1 MKHHSLK
8 NRLLFA
14 AGGCCVVL
22 ILVTGFTVQ
31 RYMKEYLRSELVAKL
46 TLSLDELL
54 SRLELEQPTLLT
66 VNNAGLSTP
75 ESRNVIESSA
85 LPSLRLLPIKS
96 LSEPRFSQP
105 YSGYY
110 WQIQTQQQ
118 ILKRS
123 RSLWDTQLTFRHL
136 DDEFGLDYF
145 VKSGPN
151 EQPLMIVQQ
160 KVKLPDSEVFFWVS
174 VAQESGS
181 LALALQ
187 GVNRSLGIGLGLLAL
202 AVMLLILLQLT
213 WGLRPLTTLRKEL
226 AEIENGDKA
235 QFQYHYPQE
244 IDPLVKDINRL
255 LVHHQS
261 LLEQARTNAGN
272 MAHAL
277 KTPLSIMQNEL
288 ALTTQPQNP
297 LLQQQLVQMRQHIE
311 YHLSAS
317 QIAAKQLL
325 GAKCSPY
332 EQCSNA
338 VSAFSRLYMNRN
350 IVVDITFSEA
360 LTVAVDGR
368 DFDEMAGNLIENA
381 YKWAQ
386 SRIVISASV
395 DEELLHIR
403 IADDGP
409 GMTKDECEHVI
420 NRGQRLDEQTP
431 GHGLGLNIAVNIA
444 QMYQGK
450 LSLQRASLG
459 GLEAVLAL
467 PLRNRL

>member
-1 MKHHSLK
+1 MKRYSLK

-22 ILVTGFTVQ
+22 ILVTGVTVQ
-31 RYMKEYLRSELVAKL
+31 RYMKEYLRSELVNKL

-54 SRLELEQPTLLT
+54 SRLDLEQPLQLATDT
-66 VNNAGLSTP
+66 HSPAQ
-75 ESRNVIESSA
+75 
-85 LPSLRLLPIKS
+85 PSLSFLPITP

-123 RSLWDTQLTFRHL
+123 RSLWDTELKFQHL
-136 DDEFGLDYF
+136 DGEFGLDSF
-145 VKSGPN
+145 ITLGPTK
-151 EQPLMIVQQ
+151 QPVVVVQQ

-174 VAQESGS
+174 VAQENGS
-181 LALALQ
+181 LAVALK
-187 GVNRSLGIGLGLLAL
+187 GVTSSLLIGLGLLAF

-213 WGLRPLTTLRKEL
+213 WGLRPLTILRREL
-226 AEIENGDKA
+226 AEIERGDKA
-235 QFQYHYPQE
+235 HFQHQYPQE

-255 LVHHQS
+255 LSHHQH
-261 LLEQARTNAGN
+261 LLERARTNAGN

-288 ALTTQPQNP
+288 TSTQLPQNP
-297 LLQQQLVQMRQHIE
+297 LLQLQLQTMRQHIE
-311 YHLSAS
+311 YHLSTS

-325 GAKCSPY
+325 GTKCSPY
-332 EQCSNA
+332 AQCCNA
-338 VSAFSRLYMNRN
+338 VSAFSRLYASRS
-350 IVVDITFSEA
+350 ITVELCVDKA

-381 YKWAQ
+381 YKWAGT
-386 SRIVISASV
+386 RIVISASV
-395 DEELLHIR
+395 VGEQLQMT

-409 GMTKDECEHVI
+409 GMTESECNQVLE
-420 NRGQRLDEQTP
+420 RGQRLDEQAP
-431 GHGLGLNIAVNIA
+431 GYGLGLNIAA
-444 QMYQGK
+444 EMARMYQGT
-450 LSLQRASLG
+450 LTLQRASLG
-459 GLEAVLAL
+459 GLEARLTL

>member
-8 NRLLFA
+8 SRLLFA

-22 ILVTGFTVQ
+22 ILITGFTVQ
-31 RYMKEYLRSELVAKL
+31 RYMQDYLRSELVTKL

-54 SRLELEQPTLLT
+54 SRLEVQQPTLDPT
-66 VNNAGLSTP
+66 NTNSPFDVMPINA
-75 ESRNVIESSA
+75 
-85 LPSLRLLPIKS
+85 

-105 YSGYY
+105 YSGFY
-110 WQIQTQQQ
+110 WQIQTATAV
-118 ILKRS
+118 LKRS
-123 RSLWDTQLTFRHL
+123 RSLWETELTFSHL
-136 DDEFGLDYF
+136 NNEFGLDYF
-145 VKSGPN
+145 VTDGPTG
-151 EQPLMIVQQ
+151 QALMVVQQ
-160 KVKLPDSEVFFWVS
+160 KVKLPDSETFFWVA
-174 VAQESGS
+174 VAQESSS

-187 GVNRSLGIGLGLLAL
+187 GVNRSLLIGLGLLAL

-235 QFQYHYPQE
+235 HFQHHYPQE

-255 LVHHQS
+255 LVHHQQ
-261 LLEQARTNAGN
+261 LLEKARTNAGN

-288 ALTTQPQNP
+288 ALPQPAQKA
-297 LLQQQLVQMRQHIE
+297 LLQQQLQQMRQHIE

-325 GAKCSPY
+325 GTKCSPY
-332 EQCSNA
+332 QQCSNA
-338 VSAFSRLYMNRN
+338 VSAFSRLYASRN
-350 IVVDITFSEA
+350 IVVELSFDEA

-381 YKWAQ
+381 YKWAT
-386 SRIVISASV
+386 SRIVISAV
-395 DEELLHIR
+395 VVADQLQMT

-409 GMTKDECEHVI
+409 GMSEADCQLVLD
-420 NRGQRLDEQTP
+420 RGQRLDEQTP
-431 GHGLGLNIAVNIA
+431 GHGLGLNIAA
-444 QMYQGK
+444 EMARMYQGK
-450 LSLQRASLG
+450 LTLQRASLG
-459 GLEAVLAL
+459 GLAAQLAL

>member
-1 MKHHSLK
+1 MKRHSLK

-22 ILVTGFTVQ
+22 ILITGFTVQ
-31 RYMKEYLRSELVAKL
+31 RYMQDYLRSELVSKL

-54 SRLELEQPTLLT
+54 SRIDLQPPVLLIPNNTNSTAPQRDDLIANPAVSELD
-66 VNNAGLSTP
+66 
-75 ESRNVIESSA
+75 
-85 LPSLRLLPIKS
+85 LLPIKA

-118 ILKRS
+118 VLKRS
-123 RSLWDTQLTFRHL
+123 RSLWDTALSFRHL

-145 VKSGPN
+145 VISGPT
-151 EQPLMIVQQ
+151 EQPLMVVQQ

-174 VAQESGS
+174 IAQESGS

-187 GVNRSLGIGLGLLAL
+187 GVNRSLFIGLGLLAL
-202 AVMLLILLQLT
+202 AVMLLILFQLT

-235 QFQYHYPQE
+235 QFQHLYPQE

-255 LVHHQS
+255 LIHHQH
-261 LLEQARTNAGN
+261 LLERARTNAGN

-288 ALTTQPQNP
+288 ALAKQSQSPV
-297 LLQQQLVQMRQHIE
+297 LQQQLLQMRQQIE

-332 EQCSNA
+332 AQCSSA
-338 VSAFSRLYMNRN
+338 VSAFSRLYMSRN
-350 IVVDITFSEA
+350 ITVDITLSETV
-360 LTVAVDGR
+360 TVAVDGR

-386 SRIVISASV
+386 NRIVISASV
-395 DEELLHIR
+395 DDELLQIC

-409 GMTKDECEHVI
+409 GMTEDECMHVV
-420 NRGQRLDEQTP
+420 NRGHRLDEQTP
-431 GHGLGLNIAVNIA
+431 GHGLGLNIAVEMA
-444 QMYQGK
+444 RMYW
-450 LSLQRASLG
+450 
-459 GLEAVLAL
+459 
-467 PLRNRL
+467 